1 MTAKENLYR
10 YYHHQTFEVMPLFGE
25 GEHSF
30 YPVNGFLERPP
41 MNGGERTGSVVN
53 GFTVNWPGR
62 RRLLWSIMCLTIFV
76 TGGRR

>member
-30 YPVNGFLERPP
+30 YQMCIRDRSAAIPVRNSETLKKII
-41 MNGGERTGSVVN
+41 
-53 GFTVNWPGR
+53 GR
-62 RRLLWSIMCLTIFV
+62 LIK
-76 TGGRR
+76 